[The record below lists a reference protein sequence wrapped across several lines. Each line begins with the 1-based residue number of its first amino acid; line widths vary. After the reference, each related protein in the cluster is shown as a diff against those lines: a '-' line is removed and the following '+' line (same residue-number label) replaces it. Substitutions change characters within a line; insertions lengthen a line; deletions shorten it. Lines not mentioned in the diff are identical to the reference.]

1 MLGESVQ
8 TECEEC
14 MNFSGYTAQCNK
26 TNTEDS
32 VCLLNGVH
40 SEFSY
45 LQEEAEN
52 HLSQQRACKESP
64 VGKDPKKWELC
75 VSLRACV
82 YMSGDK
88 ISTLNAKAFFLQ
100 QWE

>member
-1 MLGESVQ
+1 MGTQHSVIKLILR
-8 TECEEC
+8 T
-14 MNFSGYTAQCNK
+14 
-26 TNTEDS
+26 
-32 VCLLNGVH
+32 VCAFLNGVH
-40 SEFSY
+40 SKFSY
-45 LQEEAEN
+45 LQGEAEN

>member
-1 MLGESVQ
+1 MH
-8 TECEEC
+8 
-14 MNFSGYTAQCNK
+14 FSGYTAQCNK

-52 HLSQQRACKESP
+52 HLSQQRARKESP

-88 ISTLNAKAFFLQ
+88 HFYTECKAFFLQ
-100 QWE
+100 Q